1 VKFFATAVRIFK
13 SEEMAGPAKH
23 RRCTQYGRMKSAKDL
38 MSNHV
43 MMPPLV
49 PVPVVAGLTEDTPF
63 IIEFYMVQGVGFR
76 CAAYRDQDGKWRDAF
91 NNEELFGEI
100 QILE

>member
-1 VKFFATAVRIFK
+1 
-13 SEEMAGPAKH
+13 MACLA
-23 RRCTQYGRMKSAKDL
+23 RQWCNQYGRMKSAKAL

-43 MMPPLV
+43 MVPPLV
-49 PVPVVAGLTEDTPF
+49 PVSFVAELEDAPF
-63 IIEFYMVQGVGFR
+63 IIEFFMVQGVGFR
-76 CAAYRDQDGKWRDAF
+76 CAAYRDPDGRWREAF

>member
-1 VKFFATAVRIFK
+1 
-13 SEEMAGPAKH
+13 
-23 RRCTQYGRMKSAKDL
+23 

-43 MMPPLV
+43 MTPPLV
-49 PVPVVAGLTEDTPF
+49 PVPVVAELAEDTPF
-63 IIEFYMVQGVGFR
+63 IIEFFMVQGVGFR
-76 CAAYRDQDGKWRDAF
+76 CAAYRDLDGRWRAAF